1 VKDEQKNPEKGMDA
15 KTTMPKGDDDT
26 FDGKTKKTAKR
37 TSFEDSATMY
47 PTSDHTYVKKAKS
60 SASIAPSVAYS
71 CAGVS
76 FAGKSVAQDG
86 RTVSSKAC
94 TVPGFEN
101 TPVMMHAI
109 DKKVGGNLILS
120 QVDGW
125 DDNSCNKRA
134 SVHIII
140 SPGAILGENE
150 VSLRVSTTN
159 PTMLVIHLK
168 ITPDFANP
176 NKKLAHYLPKIAQAY
191 DIPMRGSWKQ
201 KALHILRQ
209 TPRYIE
215 CCKTLKAFL
224 GSKSKFVLEVRVKCP
239 FAIDDNPV
247 TIEEDNIFYGSDV
260 VSKSSGTN
268 LFIELKE
275 KGKTFKPVK
284 MNGLVDDAT
293 VVGSPGGFF
302 TPVKSGSIPFNINIP
317 ISSKPRRTDEDD
329 DDSTIPSDESSVVIA
344 EEVSDNDDAMSVIA
358 EEGSDDDDDSQ
369 CTKLTLQLSRLLKK
383 METAK
388 HARKKSKVVAASS
401 TASIGS
407 HTTRGTEDSEAKRK
421 SPKNSSS
428 AAASVASKKSNKS
441 KESKKKAE

>member
-1 VKDEQKNPEKGMDA
+1 VKDEQKNPIKGMDA
-15 KTTMPKGDDDT
+15 KTTMPAGDDDT

-47 PTSDHTYVKKAKS
+47 PASDHTYVKKAKS
-60 SASIAPSVAYS
+60 SASVAPSVAHS

-86 RTVSSKAC
+86 RTVSSRAC

-140 SPGAILGENE
+140 SPGAIHGENE

-159 PTMLVIHLK
+159 PTMLVIHLE

-176 NKKLAHYLPKIAQAY
+176 DKKLAHYLPKIAQAY

-224 GSKSKFVLEVRVKCP
+224 GSKSKFVLEVRVQCP

-293 VVGSPGGFF
+293 VIGSPGGFF

-317 ISSKPRRTDEDD
+317 SSSKPRRTDEDD
-329 DDSTIPSDESSVVIA
+329 DSTIPSDESSAVEA
-344 EEVSDNDDAMSVIA
+344 EEVSDDDDDDDAMSVIV
-358 EEGSDDDDDSQ
+358 EEVSDDDSQ

-407 HTTRGTEDSEAKRK
+407 HTTRGTEDREAKRKK

-428 AAASVASKKSNKS
+428 ASVASKKSNKS

>member
-1 VKDEQKNPEKGMDA
+1 VKDEQKNPAKGMDA
-15 KTTMPKGDDDT
+15 KTTMPNGDDDT
-26 FDGKTKKTAKR
+26 YDARTKKTKR
-37 TSFEDSATMY
+37 TSFDDSATMY
-47 PTSDHTYVKKAKS
+47 PSSNTYATKKPKATSDV
-60 SASIAPSVAYS
+60 SVAHS

-86 RTVSSKAC
+86 RTVSSRAC

-101 TPVMMHAI
+101 TPVMIHVI
-109 DKKVGGNLILS
+109 DKKVGGNLVLS

-150 VSLRVSTTN
+150 ISLCVSTTN
-159 PTMLVIHLK
+159 PTMLVIHLE

-176 NKKLAHYLPKIAQAY
+176 DKKLAHYLPKIAQAY
-191 DIPMRGSWKQ
+191 DIPMKGNWKQ

-317 ISSKPRRTDEDD
+317 SFSKPRRTDDDD
-329 DDSTIPSDESSVVIA
+329 DDSTIPSDESSAVIA

-358 EEGSDDDDDSQ
+358 EEGSDDDSQ

-401 TASIGS
+401 TASIGT
-407 HTTRGTEDSEAKRK
+407 HTTRGTEDREAKRK

-428 AAASVASKKSNKS
+428 ASASVASKKF